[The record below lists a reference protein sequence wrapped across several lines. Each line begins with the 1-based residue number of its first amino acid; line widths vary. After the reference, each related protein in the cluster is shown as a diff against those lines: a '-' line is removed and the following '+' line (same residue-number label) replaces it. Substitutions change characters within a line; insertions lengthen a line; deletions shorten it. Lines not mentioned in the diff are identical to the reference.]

1 MNNMEKLNHL
11 GTITDEMLAGLQT
24 DEAMRL
30 RIVRAA
36 REKNQPAKRKKRFA
50 PALALAAAALVCVGV
65 ASTRVTPIN
74 PGVVPMTIDE
84 IAAGKPAAA
93 GTRMMA
99 DLGDGASVG
108 SARSA
113 AISSLFAQ
121 GSGEIPV
128 VTVKGNVYRMLATPQ
143 DIGSSLLS
151 GEVGSIEIVTKQ
163 PSLASGAELKA
174 GLSNVADQAT
184 TIYTVKGLKTTTA
197 VAAKV
202 DGKMRLF
209 QRVSYA
215 GQGPAGSAFEE
226 TFSIRGKVKSMTLDG
241 VGTIEGSKAN
251 DVAAVLL
258 DCASLKSA
266 QAGSAKQHLTVTLD
280 SGLKLQLGVSG
291 DTLMGCGG
299 WSCPEFFD
307 AFENAVK

>member
-1 MNNMEKLNHL
+1 MNNMEKLNQL
-11 GTITDEMLAGLQT
+11 GPITDEMLAGLQT

-36 REKNQPAKRKKRFA
+36 REKARPAKKNTKRFA
-50 PALALAAAALVCVGV
+50 PVMALAAAALVCVGV
-65 ASTRVTPIN
+65 ASTRMEAITP
-74 PGVVPMTIDE
+74 GAVPMMIDE
-84 IAAGKPAAA
+84 IAAGQPAAA
-93 GTRMMA
+93 GARVMA

-108 SARSA
+108 AARS
-113 AISSLFAQ
+113 SGGSLFAK

-128 VTVKGNVYRMLATPQ
+128 VTVKGNVYRMLTTPQ
-143 DIGSSLLS
+143 DIGSSLLA
-151 GEVGSIEIVTKQ
+151 GEAGSVQVVTDQ
-163 PSLASGAELKA
+163 PSLASGADLKA
-174 GLSNVADQAT
+174 GLSNVADPAA

-215 GQGPAGSAFEE
+215 GQGPAGSRFEE

-241 VGTIEGSKAN
+241 VGTIEGGKAN

-266 QAGSAKQHLTVTLD
+266 QAGSAKQYLTVTLD